1 MSCFISQQY
10 CSHASD
16 YLLSWCQL
24 LAKSSTLPALGTGTC
39 GDSRG
44 RGQTFAGM
52 VTNVS
57 GERLGMGANACR
69 DDWRWGQHMQG
80 LLGMMVINVCPHAIF
95 YLE

>member
-52 VTNVS
+52 VGDGDKCFRGTVGDGGKCLQGRFLDGDS
-57 GERLGMGANACR
+57 ICR
-69 DDWRWGQHMQG
+69 DCWG
-80 LLGMMVINVCPHAIF
+80 
-95 YLE
+95 